1 MWNAKIAKICKEVKN
16 AQLAHVLGPIFGH
29 YSSFCILHFFF
40 VFFCIYTLYFC
51 FSADPILMLVLPPCY
66 RWWQTRRPGLKQKSH
81 GQTHRWGPGVAG
93 WGIFWYR
100 DPISDDYFWMWCAHC
115 QKNMFKSF
123 IIWNFKIRNKISGH
137 RVILCGIL
145 WWHNWWHQA
154 FLTTSGPVQIFLATS
169 DLKKPYPY
177 FQKYSKTP
185 SLSVEEHKKQRG
197 DTLDQSVSFFFWY
210 LYPFAFFALWLT
222 PFLLVFENSN
232 LDASLK
238 SDRRSASKMNL

>member
-1 MWNAKIAKICKEVKN
+1 MRPGGGGMRNLLIPRSHI
-16 AQLAHVLGPIFGH
+16 HIIFG
-29 YSSFCILHFFF
+29 YDAR
-40 VFFCIYTLYFC
+40 
-51 FSADPILMLVLPPCY
+51 SA
-66 RWWQTRRPGLKQKSH
+66 RK
-81 GQTHRWGPGVAG
+81 
-93 WGIFWYR
+93 
-100 DPISDDYFWMWCAHC
+100 IS
-115 QKNMFKSF
+115 FKSF
-123 IIWNFKIRNKISGH
+123 IIWDCMMRNKISGH

-145 WWHNWWHQA
+145 WWHNWRHLA

-169 DLKKPYPY
+169 DLIKPYPY

-210 LYPFAFFALWLT
+210 LYPFVFSALWLT